1 MTHDWEIYHF
11 AAYTSCYLCQSIM
24 VSIWNTYL
32 ISTTLGITIMEVL
45 ISTKRSRSF
54 GPKKHI
60 GLDYSA
66 KRFSASGYDELER
79 PEYSKQWG
87 PKKFEVA
94 FEFNNA
100 AFSTIYFH
108 DFWSIHNVFLCDS
121 GFYYWK
127 STEFCF
133 ISESSYLPSFLDL
146 LIRSF
151 GHFLFTFWYSVFGIN
166 WTIILHWK

>member
-1 MTHDWEIYHF
+1 MKKWLKTKVCSF
-11 AAYTSCYLCQSIM
+11 AWRIKFLTGA
-24 VSIWNTYL
+24 
-32 ISTTLGITIMEVL
+32 GIRTPDFWAKL
-45 ISTKRSRSF
+45 SR
-54 GPKKHI
+54 P
-60 GLDYSA
+60 
-66 KRFSASGYDELER
+66 
-79 PEYSKQWG
+79 
-87 PKKFEVA
+87 KFE
-94 FEFNNA
+94 FLLRLDLSSSGFLELLDFNNA

-133 ISESSYLPSFLDL
+133 ISESSYLPFFLDL